1 MKCLVCKNDRTEA
14 GTTVMPIER
23 GAKIMLITDIPAQVC
38 TNCGEPYLSEAT
50 AREVEQVA
58 QEMLEGTISLVTARK
73 GKHTVLIAE
82 YA

>member
-1 MKCLVCKNDRTEA
+1 MKCLICKNDQTEP
-14 GTTVMPIER
+14 GTTIMPIER
-23 GAKIMLITDIPAQVC
+23 DEKILLITDIPANVC
-38 TNCGEPYLSEAT
+38 TNCGEPYLSEET

-58 QEMLEGTISLVTARK
+58 QEMMEGTISLVAARK